1 MKIIDALDR
10 RILEELEAN
19 ARQSFR
25 DIARKLE
32 VSIATVIN
40 RTKVMEKAGIIRGY
54 SARLDSEKLGYD
66 IVAIIEIVVSKG
78 KLLEVEDKIAKMP
91 QVHQVY
97 DITGQTD
104 AIIIAKF
111 PNRKELSQFVKS
123 LLGMPYVERT
133 NTHIVLTVIKEDL
146 RLFA

>member
-10 RILEELEAN
+10 KILEELEAN

-40 RTKVMEKAGIIRGY
+40 RTKAMETAGIIKGY

-78 KLLEVEDKIAKMP
+78 KLLEVEDKIGKMP
-91 QVHQVY
+91 EVHQVY

-133 NTHIVLTVIKEDL
+133 NTHVVLTIIKEDL

>member
-10 RILEELEAN
+10 KILEELEAN

-40 RTKVMEKAGIIRGY
+40 RTKAMEKAGIIKGY

-78 KLLEVEDKIAKMP
+78 KLLEVEDKIGKMP
-91 QVHQVY
+91 EVHQVY

-123 LLGMPYVERT
+123 LLGMPFVERT

>member
-1 MKIIDALDR
+1 MRTIDVLDR
-10 RILEELEAN
+10 KILLELEAD

-25 DIARKLE
+25 DIARKLN

-40 RTKVMEKAGIIRGY
+40 RTKAMEKAGIIRGY

-78 KLLEVEDKIAKMP
+78 KLLEVEDRISKMS

-111 PNRKELSQFVKS
+111 PDRKELSQFVKS
-123 LLGMPYVERT
+123 LLSMPYVERT
-133 NTHIVLTVIKEDL
+133 NTHVVLTAIKEDL

>member
-1 MKIIDALDR
+1 MRTIDLLDR
-10 RILEELEAN
+10 KILVELETD

-25 DIARKLE
+25 DIAKKLK

-40 RTKVMEKAGIIRGY
+40 RTKIMEKAGIIRGY

-78 KLLEVEDKIAKMP
+78 KLLEVEEKIAKMP

-104 AIIIAKF
+104 AIIMAKF
-111 PNRKELSQFVKS
+111 PDRKELSQFVKS
-123 LLGMPYVERT
+123 LLSMPYVERT
-133 NTHIVLTVIKEDL
+133 NTHVVLTAIKEDL

>member
-10 RILEELEAN
+10 KILEELEAN

-40 RTKVMEKAGIIRGY
+40 RTKAMETAGIIKGY

-78 KLLEVEDKIAKMP
+78 KLLEVEDKIGKMP
-91 QVHQVY
+91 EVHQVY

-133 NTHIVLTVIKEDL
+133 NTHVVLTVIKEDL